1 MTIVSLQVPTVKQP
15 LPPEPSMS
23 PSRPARGPKLPDHR
37 TRAAAGKR
45 DRMRVRLIEAAL
57 HVFAEKSADAAVIDD
72 VITAAGVSRGTFYNY
87 FRTNEEL
94 MAAVLHAVGDEI
106 LGLIEVAIADHADP
120 AERLAHGLRMMLHTA
135 RRFPMVGR
143 FVSRVSIESGMQH
156 SFGISYMVRDVTQ
169 GNARGRFTLVDPAL
183 GVDLVM
189 GAVREALV
197 ALTTRT
203 GLPESYPEEFTFHV
217 LLGLGLQRAA
227 ARRFVAMPIRPVQVP
242 PTSLLYRTQPRR
254 GRTPAA
260 A

>member
-1 MTIVSLQVPTVKQP
+1 
-15 LPPEPSMS
+15 MS
-23 PSRPARGPKLPDHR
+23 AVRPARGPMIPDHR
-37 TRAAAGKR
+37 TRTAAGKR

-57 HVFAEKSADAAVIDD
+57 QVFAGKSAEAAVIDD
-72 VITAAGVSRGTFYNY
+72 VIKVAGVSRGTFYNY

-106 LGLIEVAIADHADP
+106 LGLIEAAIADHEDP

-156 SFGISYMVRDVTQ
+156 SFGISYMVRDVEQ
-169 GNARGRFTLVDPAL
+169 GNAAGRFTLAHPSL

-197 ALTTRT
+197 ALTTRAN
-203 GLPESYPEEFTFHV
+203 LPTSYPEEFTFHV
-217 LLGLGLQRAA
+217 LLGLGLPRAS
-227 ARRFVAMPIRPVQVP
+227 ARRFVELPIRPVAVP
-242 PTSLLYRTQPRR
+242 PESLLCRTQAGRMHPAIESVGPGRR
-254 GRTPAA
+254 R
-260 A
+260 

>member
-1 MTIVSLQVPTVKQP
+1 
-15 LPPEPSMS
+15 MS
-23 PSRPARGPKLPDHR
+23 RDRTARGPKVPDHR
-37 TRAAAGKR
+37 SRAAAGKR

-72 VITAAGVSRGTFYNY
+72 VIKAAGVSRGTFYNY

-106 LGLIEVAIADHADP
+106 LGLIEAAIANHEDP

-156 SFGISYMVRDVTQ
+156 SFGINYMVRDVTQ
-169 GNARGRFTLVDPAL
+169 GNASGRFTLADPSL

-197 ALTTRT
+197 ALTTRAH
-203 GLPESYPEEFTFHV
+203 LPESYPEEFTFHV
-217 LLGLGLQRAA
+217 LRALGLPRAA
-227 ARRFVAMPIRPVQVP
+227 ARRFVGMPIQAVEVP
-242 PTSLLYRTQPRR
+242 PESLLGRTQPRR
-254 GRTPAA
+254 RRAPAA